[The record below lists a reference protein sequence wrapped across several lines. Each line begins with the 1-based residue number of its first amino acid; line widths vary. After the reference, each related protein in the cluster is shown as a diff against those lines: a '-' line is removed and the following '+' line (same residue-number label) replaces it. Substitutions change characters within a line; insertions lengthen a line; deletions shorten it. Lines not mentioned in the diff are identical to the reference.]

1 MLTQI
6 PFPAQIAWPDI
17 AAYGVILLAWIGV
30 GLVIEHPP
38 RRAPSMSR
46 LMEAYRRAW
55 MVQFVTRTPRIFDAA
70 IIDSLRQGTAFLA
83 STCLIALG
91 GGVALI
97 GNADRLERVAADL
110 TLPVVGLPVE
120 ARLVFMLLFLADA
133 LLKFVWA
140 NRLFGYC
147 AVLMA
152 AVPNDPADP
161 GALPAAARAAEV
173 NITAA
178 RSFNRGLRSIYFA
191 LAALAGLAGPWA
203 MLAATLAAVA
213 IQIRREF
220 ASESRQVLLSDPA
233 HRV

>member
-1 MLTQI
+1 MLPQI
-6 PFPAQIAWPDI
+6 TFLAQIDLPEI
-17 AAYGVILLAWIGV
+17 AAYLLILLAWVGV
-30 GLVIEHPP
+30 GLVVEHPP
-38 RRAPSMSR
+38 RKMVSVSR
-46 LMEAYRRAW
+46 LMEGYRRAW
-55 MVQFVTRTPRIFDAA
+55 MVQFVTRTPRIFDAT

-97 GNADRLERVAADL
+97 GNADRLEMVARDL

-120 ARLVFMLLFLADA
+120 ARLVVVLLFLADA
-133 LLKFVWA
+133 LLKFVWS

-152 AVPNDPADP
+152 AVPNNPDDP

-203 MLAATLAAVA
+203 MMAATMAAVA
-213 IQIRREF
+213 IQLRREF
-220 ASESRQVLLSDPA
+220 ASESRRVLLSDPA
-233 HRV
+233 NRG